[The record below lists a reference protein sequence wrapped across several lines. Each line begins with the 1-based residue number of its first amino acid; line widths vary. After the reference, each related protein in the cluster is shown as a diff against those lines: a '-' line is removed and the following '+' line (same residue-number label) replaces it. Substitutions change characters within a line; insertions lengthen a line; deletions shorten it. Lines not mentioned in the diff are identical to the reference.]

1 MILYTT
7 AIYRPNFL
15 WFFKA
20 ASPSLLWGSGHQRH
34 AWGNSTRPIANTRGV
49 HQQMSQRHCLAQRLC
64 FLAPLDLKISWNFV
78 SGSCAAEHEARQQV
92 KGRLIIFI
100 IELKGNVY
108 MILHDPLKL
117 EHARNQSC
125 FSDNVHGRQTVQ
137 CAGITLWWLSRLESG
152 AGIQR
157 KSKSH
162 KKLQRTLFREGYR
175 IGQGWGWR
183 YGFKIWMMITA
194 R

>member
-64 FLAPLDLKISWNFV
+64 FLAPLDLNISWNFV

-125 FSDNVHGRQTVQ
+125 FSDNVHVHTDSAVCGNHSLMIVKTWEWSGNTEKIKITQKTPAHPFPWGLQ
-137 CAGITLWWLSRLESG
+137 NWAGMRMAIRFQDMDDDHS
-152 AGIQR
+152 
-157 KSKSH
+157 
-162 KKLQRTLFREGYR
+162 
-175 IGQGWGWR
+175 
-183 YGFKIWMMITA
+183 
-194 R
+194 